1 MPDAGDIQEDVLGRR
16 IAAAVIDLV
25 VLIGLFVLLAVTM
38 GDSTTNGGGVSL
50 ALHGGAAAL
59 YFALVLLYYFVL
71 EAALGQMVGKLL
83 LGLRVLRAD
92 GSRASVGRIALR
104 TLLRIVDWLPF
115 FYLVGFV
122 ALLATGRP
130 RRRLGDL
137 AAKTVVTRAAATQHS
152 LAAPPI

>member
-16 IAAAVIDLV
+16 LAAAVVDLV
-25 VLIGLFVLLAVTM
+25 VLIALFVLLAVTI
-38 GDSTTNGGGVSL
+38 GDSTSKDGGVSL
-50 ALHGGAAAL
+50 SLHGGAAAL

-71 EAALGQMVGKLL
+71 EAALGQTVGKLL
-83 LGLRVLRAD
+83 LGLRVLRPD

-115 FYLVGFV
+115 FYLVGFIT
-122 ALLATGRP
+122 LLATGHP